1 MKDGAP
7 LGEQFVFP
15 LLIVS
20 REFELNQV
28 GAGFNLR
35 ALIRVRPIYPTEKAR
50 LPQSFLA
57 P

>member
-28 GAGFNLR
+28 GAGFNLP
-35 ALIRVRPIYPTEKAR
+35 RPSR
-50 LPQSFLA
+50 SVLG
-57 P
+57 